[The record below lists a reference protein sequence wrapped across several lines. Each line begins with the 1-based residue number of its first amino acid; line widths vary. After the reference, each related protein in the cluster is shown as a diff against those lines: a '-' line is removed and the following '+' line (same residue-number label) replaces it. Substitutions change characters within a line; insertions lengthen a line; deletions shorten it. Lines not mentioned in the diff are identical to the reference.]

1 MDDPT
6 VFLAAC
12 GVVAYVL
19 LRRARRRRRN
29 RTVWVRDWIR
39 SRPRHG
45 AFHSLVQEL
54 RLGDEAALK
63 NFLRMNSATFEEL
76 LGIVGPHITY
86 QDTHLRQAI
95 PAGER
100 LALTLRFLASGEQN
114 NIINASIAFYF

>member
-39 SRPRHG
+39 SHPCHG

-54 RLGDEAALK
+54 RLGDEAAPRLK
-63 NFLRMNSATFEEL
+63 SL
-76 LGIVGPHITY
+76 
-86 QDTHLRQAI
+86 HLRQAI

-100 LALTLRFLASGEQN
+100 LALILRFLASGEQN
-114 NIINASIAFYF
+114 NINY

>member
-1 MDDPT
+1 M
-6 VFLAAC
+6 
-12 GVVAYVL
+12 
-19 LRRARRRRRN
+19 
-29 RTVWVRDWIR
+29 
-39 SRPRHG
+39 
-45 AFHSLVQEL
+45 QEL

-63 NFLRMNSATFEEL
+63 NFLRVNSATFEEL

-114 NIINASIAFYF
+114 NINY